1 MNTKDKENKQNIKKV
16 KAKLTKKEFSRFV
29 VPSLTLARKRLIKE
43 TPVINFNLDDKL
55 KGFGLGKFYLMKTYG
70 CQGNLADSEKMAG
83 ILEAMGYQETQDDS
97 VADVIIFNT
106 CAIRENAEN
115 RVFGEL
121 GRIKNLKTIKKD
133 LLMIICGC
141 MSQEEKVVNMIASKY
156 PQVDIVIG
164 THNIAL
170 LGEYIYEAY
179 TKNSRIIE
187 VFSKEGE
194 IYEEVP
200 MKRASSR
207 RAWVNIM
214 YGCDEFC
221 TYCIVPY
228 TRGKERSRHPQE
240 VIDEVKELVKEGYVD
255 ITLLGQNVNAYG
267 KDFVDIKYSFANLLE
282 DLSKTGIPRI
292 RYTTSH
298 PRDLDLETIKV
309 MGKYP
314 NIMPHLHLPVQSGSN
329 TVLKRMNRK
338 YTKEE
343 YLEKVSW
350 LREYVP
356 GISLTTDIIVGFPNE
371 SDEDFLETLDLVEK
385 AGFEGA
391 FTFIYS
397 KREGTPAASFPD
409 SISDEVKKERLL
421 QLNEKINEGF
431 LKGNLRFENQVLD
444 VLVEGYSEKDP
455 TMLTGYTPH
464 EKLVNFE
471 GTSDLIGKVVK
482 VKITKAYSWHLRG
495 ELV

>member
-1 MNTKDKENKQNIKKV
+1 MEKEKKV
-16 KAKLTKKEFSRFV
+16 KAKKIKKEFSRFV
-29 VPSLTLARKRLIKE
+29 IPSLSLARKRLTKE
-43 TPVINFNLDDKL
+43 TDVINFKLDSKL
-55 KGFGLGKFYLMKTYG
+55 EGFGNNKFYLMKTYG

-83 ILEAMGYQETQDDS
+83 ILEAMGYRETEDDRI
-97 VADVIIFNT
+97 ADVIIFNT

-121 GRIKNLKTIKKD
+121 GRIKNLKSIKKD

-141 MSQEEKVVNMIASKY
+141 MSQEEKVVNMIAAKY
-156 PQVDIVIG
+156 PQVDIVLG

-170 LGEYIYEAY
+170 IGDYIYEAY
-179 TKNSRIIE
+179 TNNSRIIE

-194 IYEEVP
+194 IFEDVP
-200 MKRASSR
+200 MKRAHNR

-228 TRGKERSRHPQE
+228 TRGKERSRRPKEIIKE
-240 VIDEVKELVKEGYVD
+240 VEKLVNEGYVD

-267 KDFVDIKYSFANLLE
+267 KDFVDINYTFANLLE
-282 DLSKTGIPRI
+282 DLSKTGMPRI
-292 RYTTSH
+292 RFTTSH

-309 MGKYP
+309 MGKYS

-329 TVLKRMNRK
+329 VILKRMNRK

-343 YLEKVSW
+343 YLEKVKW

-371 SDEDFLETLDLVEK
+371 TDEDFNETLDLVEK
-385 AGFEGA
+385 ADFEGA

-397 KREGTPAASFPD
+397 KREGTPAATYEDP
-409 SISDEVKKERLL
+409 ISDEVKKERLL
-421 QLNEKINEGF
+421 KLNDQINAGF
-431 LKGNLRFENQVLD
+431 LKGNLRFENQILD
-444 VLVEGYSEKDP
+444 VLVEGVSEKDSK
-455 TMLTGYTPH
+455 MLTGYTPH

-471 GTSDLIGKVVK
+471 GSTDLIGSVVK